1 MIDLSRYRVFIL
13 CEDQEHNYF
22 IRTFFKSLGVGD
34 RKFDTYPLVDGSR
47 SAEGHVRERLPEAL
61 DKIRKNREN
70 VFLVVVSDADKNNPN
85 LSDRVKQWNEELHSR
100 GLPVICKEDRI
111 LCLVPKRNIETWF
124 AWIDGEEAIDET
136 KDYKQRYRRPKAG
149 DYGKRFFEKYTE
161 YRSRDT
167 RCDDAPRSVRDA
179 CTELGRFC
187 DALDKHE
194 RRKESS
200 A

>member
-1 MIDLSRYRVFIL
+1 M
-13 CEDQEHNYF
+13 
-22 IRTFFKSLGVGD
+22 
-34 RKFDTYPLVDGSR
+34 
-47 SAEGHVRERLPEAL
+47 RERLPEAL